1 MDKRRTSSLERHLTI
16 KMSELG
22 EQEGVGYFDR
32 TNVPYLNSKTQ
43 QWNIQIGFLPSAS
56 PKSVVRNQ

>member
-1 MDKRRTSSLERHLTI
+1 MSSLERYLTI
-16 KMSELG
+16 KMFELG
-22 EQEGVGYFDR
+22 EKEEVGYSDR
-32 TNVPYLNSKTQ
+32 TNVPSLNSKTQ

>member
-1 MDKRRTSSLERHLTI
+1 MDKRRMSSLERYLTI
-16 KMSELG
+16 KMFELG
-22 EQEGVGYFDR
+22 GQEGVGYSDR
-32 TNVPYLNSKTQ
+32 TNVPSLNSKTQ